1 MFYFFGGE
9 EAAGVRKHGG
19 RKLTYFSFFFSPA
32 KLVRSYEI
40 VIVEVLTEIES
51 AGTILASIS
60 YEMY

>member
-19 RKLTYFSFFFSPA
+19 RKLTFFFFSPA

-51 AGTILASIS
+51 VGTILASIS